1 MPPADAQR
9 PVVEIILIANNV
21 EVLNKREFQHNNR
34 VTAESLNEFKIHW
47 KRRDEFLAGRIIVES
62 VCPNIFERSEL
73 KLGILLTLIGGVSQK
88 FDEKPGMKIRGT
100 IHLLMVGEPGTGK
113 S

>member
-1 MPPADAQR
+1 M
-9 PVVEIILIANNV
+9 
-21 EVLNKREFQHNNR
+21 
-34 VTAESLNEFKIHW
+34 
-47 KRRDEFLAGRIIVES
+47 ES
-62 VCPNIFERSEL
+62 VCPNIFERQEL